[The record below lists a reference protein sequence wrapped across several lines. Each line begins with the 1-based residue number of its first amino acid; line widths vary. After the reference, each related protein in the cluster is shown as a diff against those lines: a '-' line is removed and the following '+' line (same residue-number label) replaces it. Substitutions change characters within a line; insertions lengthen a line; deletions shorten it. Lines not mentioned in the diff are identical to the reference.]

1 MRYFFKVVKAE
12 MLKQH
17 KNYFYNKTI
26 YISLFLWP
34 MLVFL
39 STYYGYKPFNMD
51 KLRNHIDYLN
61 SSNVILFVLIGYV
74 CMSFFRSLVQSAWRF
89 SAERIYGTLE
99 LIYITPANRLSF
111 ILGNAISSVFES
123 VWLFVVFSGVII
135 YIKGDAFNINITSAF
150 VGVLLVILLSLI
162 WGMFLNSL
170 FLFSRDSSFLFTILE
185 EPMEI
190 FAGVKVPTSVFPF
203 WAKGISC
210 IFPLTYA
217 TEVLRRALLNSE
229 SLYVLRNFIL
239 ASIFI
244 GIIMLTITIV
254 FLKIGEAHA
263 KETGSMS
270 LF

>member
-17 KNYFYNKTI
+17 KNYFHKKSI
-26 YISLFLWP
+26 YISLFFWP

-51 KLRNHIDYLN
+51 KMRNHITYLN

-74 CMSFFRSLVQSAWRF
+74 SMSFFRSLVQSAWRF
-89 SAERIYGTLE
+89 STERVFGTLE
-99 LIYITPANRLSF
+99 LIYLTPGNRLAF
-111 ILGNAISSVFES
+111 VLGNAVSSVFES
-123 VWLFVVFSGVII
+123 VWLFVVFSGVIL
-135 YIKGDAFNINITSAF
+135 YIKGNAFNANIAAALL
-150 VGVLLVILLSLI
+150 GVVLVIALSLL

-170 FLFSRDSSFLFTILE
+170 FLYSRDSGFLFTILE

-190 FAGVKVPTSVFPF
+190 FAGVKVPTAVFPL
-203 WAKGISC
+203 WAKGISYV
-210 IFPLTYA
+210 FPLTYA
-217 TEVLRRALLNSE
+217 AEFLRRALLNAE
-229 SLYVLRNFIL
+229 SVYELRYFVLKSLI
-239 ASIFI
+239 I
-244 GIIMLTITIV
+244 GGIMLGLTIF
-254 FLKIGEAHA
+254 FLKTGEAHA

>member
-1 MRYFFKVVKAE
+1 MRYFLKVVKAE
-12 MLKQH
+12 MIKQH
-17 KNYFYNKTI
+17 KNYFHNKSI

-39 STYYGYKPFNMD
+39 STYYGYKPFNID
-51 KLRNHIDYLN
+51 KMGNFIDYLN

-89 SAERIYGTLE
+89 SSERIFGTLE
-99 LIYITPANRLSF
+99 LIYLTPANRLSF
-111 ILGNAISSVFES
+111 VLGNAVSSVFES

-135 YIKGDAFNINITSAF
+135 YIKGDAFNINIASAII
-150 VGVLLVILLSLI
+150 GVLLVVILSLI

-170 FLFSRDSSFLFTILE
+170 FLYSRDSSFLFTVLE

-190 FAGVKVPTSVFPF
+190 FAGVKVPTNVFPI
-203 WAKGISC
+203 WAKGISVV
-210 IFPLTYA
+210 FPLTYT
-217 TEVLRRALLNSE
+217 TEMLRRALLNSE
-229 SLYVLRNFIL
+229 SILELRYFIL
-239 ASIFI
+239 ASIVI
-244 GIIMLTITIV
+244 GIIMLASTV
-254 FLKIGEAHA
+254 FFLKSGEAHA